1 MVEIGNPPTKGIPFP
16 THRTLDERSDLGYER
31 IIMLIHNI
39 LFSSLQFLLV
49 VLLALPGTHALAQKQ
64 SEAPN
69 VILVLVDDM
78 GWMDLSCQGSDFYR
92 TPNVDRL
99 AEEGV
104 QFTNGYAACAV
115 CSPTRAAVQTGR
127 YPHRLG
133 VTDWIRSLFQ
143 RGGLG
148 TPEKNPTEYVGGK
161 NRKLLC
167 PPNPYWMESS
177 EITLAEAL
185 RGNGYKTAYI
195 GKWHLGDEPW
205 YPEKQGYHENF
216 GGCDYGQPPS
226 FFDPYNNPKHKHPT
240 IRAGIHKLPGRKK
253 GEYLTHREADEAV
266 ALIREWKDQ
275 PFFIQVS
282 HYAVHTPIQAIQ
294 EVADQYKFKEGMSE
308 TNRKYAAMVESI
320 DDCMRDMLAELKKH
334 GIDENTVI
342 IFTSDNGG
350 LDRKGNP
357 TENAPLRSGKGYC
370 YEGGIRV
377 PFLVR
382 WPAAVPPGVVS
393 DEPVSSIDLFPSIL
407 EATGTQL
414 PEDRPIDGLSLI
426 RHLRSEATESLG
438 RESLFWHFPH
448 YRHAPGP
455 YSIIRKRN
463 WKLIKFWEGIY
474 ELYDLDKDLGETK
487 NLADLMPEIV
497 RELEGELLGRLR
509 RDEAKLPRTNPE
521 YSK

>member
-1 MVEIGNPPTKGIPFP
+1 MP
-16 THRTLDERSDLGYER
+16 THTFTPTVLKVL
-31 IIMLIHNI
+31 
-39 LFSSLQFLLV
+39 LLV
-49 VLLALPGTHALAQKQ
+49 LLSIQGTQVLAQKK
-64 SEAPN
+64 SDAPN

-92 TPNVDRL
+92 TPNIDRL
-99 AEEGV
+99 AKEGV

-148 TPEKNPTEYVGGK
+148 TPEENPTEYVGKK

-185 RGNGYKTAYI
+185 QKNGYKTAYI
-195 GKWHLGDEPW
+195 GKWHLGDEAW
-205 YPEKQGYHENF
+205 YPEKQGYDQNF

-226 FFDPYNNPKHKHPT
+226 YFDPFNKPSHQHPT

-266 ALIREWKDQ
+266 GLIRKWKDQ
-275 PFFIQVS
+275 PFFIQLG
-282 HYAVHTPIQAIQ
+282 HYAVHTPIQAIP
-294 EVADQYKFKEGMSE
+294 EVAEKYKGKEGK
-308 TNRKYAAMVESI
+308 NQKNKNYAAMVESV
-320 DDCMRDMLAELKKH
+320 DDCMRDLLAELKKQK
-334 GIDENTVI
+334 IDRNTLI

-350 LDRKGNP
+350 LDNNNNP
-357 TENAPLRSGKGYC
+357 TNNAPLRSGKGYC

-382 WPAAVPPGVVS
+382 WPAAIPPGVVS
-393 DEPVSSIDLFPSIL
+393 DAPVSSIDLFPSIL

-414 PEDRPIDGLSLI
+414 PRDRPIDGLSLI
-426 RHLRSEATESLG
+426 QHLRSEATKSLG

-487 NLADLMPEIV
+487 NLADLMPEVV
-497 RELEGELLGRLR
+497 RELDQELLARLR
-509 RDEAKLPRTNPE
+509 KDEAKLPRPNPE
-521 YSK
+521 FQK

>member
-1 MVEIGNPPTKGIPFP
+1 MK
-16 THRTLDERSDLGYER
+16 
-31 IIMLIHNI
+31 I
-39 LFSSLQFLLV
+39 LLFLSFFY
-49 VLLALPGTHALAQKQ
+49 LLACQVQAISAQG
-64 SEAPN
+64 EAKPN
-69 VILVLVDDM
+69 IILVLVDDM

-92 TPNVDRL
+92 TPHVDRL
-99 AEEGV
+99 AREGIL
-104 QFTNGYAACAV
+104 FTNGYAACAV

-133 VTDWIRSLFQ
+133 VTNWIRSLFQ
-143 RGGLG
+143 RGGIG
-148 TPEKNPTEYVGGK
+148 TPEKNPTEYVGAK

-185 RGNGYKTAYI
+185 GGNGYKTAYI
-195 GKWHLGDEPW
+195 GKWHLGDEAW
-205 YPEKQGYHENF
+205 YPENQGYHENF

-226 FFDPYNNPKHKHPT
+226 YFDPFNKPSHQHPT

-266 ALIREWKDQ
+266 GLIRKWKDQ
-275 PFFIQVS
+275 PFFIQLG
-282 HYAVHTPIQAIQ
+282 HYAVHTPIQAIP
-294 EVADQYKFKEGMSE
+294 EVAEKYKGKEGK
-308 TNRKYAAMVESI
+308 NQKNKNYAAMVESV
-320 DDCMRDMLAELKKH
+320 DDCMRDLLAELKKQK
-334 GIDENTVI
+334 IDRNTLI

-350 LDRKGNP
+350 LDNNNNP
-357 TENAPLRSGKGYC
+357 TNNAPLRSGKGYC

-382 WPAAVPPGVVS
+382 WPAAIPPGVVS
-393 DEPVSSIDLFPSIL
+393 DAPVSSIDLFPSIL

-414 PEDRPIDGLSLI
+414 PRDRPIDGLSLI
-426 RHLRSEATESLG
+426 QHLRSEATKSLG

-497 RELEGELLGRLR
+497 RELEQELIARLR
-509 RDEAKLPRTNPE
+509 KDEAKLPRPNPE
-521 YSK
+521 FQK

>member
-1 MVEIGNPPTKGIPFP
+1 MPTHTFPPT
-16 THRTLDERSDLGYER
+16 
-31 IIMLIHNI
+31 
-39 LFSSLQFLLV
+39 LFKVLLLV
-49 VLLALPGTHALAQKQ
+49 LLSIQGTQALAQKK
-64 SEAPN
+64 SDAPN

-92 TPNVDRL
+92 TPNIDRL
-99 AEEGV
+99 AKEGV
-104 QFTNGYAACAV
+104 LFTNGYAACAV

-148 TPEKNPTEYVGGK
+148 TPQKNPTEYVGGK
-161 NRKLLC
+161 SRKLLC

-185 RGNGYKTAYI
+185 GGNGYKTAYI
-195 GKWHLGDEPW
+195 GKWHLGDEAW
-205 YPEKQGYHENF
+205 YPENQGYHENF

-226 FFDPYNNPKHKHPT
+226 YFDPFNKPSHQHPT
-240 IRAGIHKLPGRKK
+240 IRAGIHQLPGRKK

-266 ALIREWKDQ
+266 GLIRKWKDQ
-275 PFFIQVS
+275 PFFIQLG
-282 HYAVHTPIQAIQ
+282 HYAVHTPIQAIP
-294 EVADQYKFKEGMSE
+294 EVAEKYKGKEGK
-308 TNRKYAAMVESI
+308 NQKNKNYAAMVESV
-320 DDCMRDMLAELKKH
+320 DDCMRDLLAELKKQK
-334 GIDENTVI
+334 IDRNTLV

-350 LDRKGNP
+350 LDNNNNP
-357 TENAPLRSGKGYC
+357 TNNAPLRSGKGYC

-382 WPAAVPPGVVS
+382 WPAAIPPGVVS
-393 DEPVSSIDLFPSIL
+393 DAPVSSIDLFPSIL

-414 PEDRPIDGLSLI
+414 PKDRPIDGLSLI
-426 RHLRSEATESLG
+426 QHLRSEATKSLG

-455 YSIIRKRN
+455 YSIIRKRK

-487 NLADLMPEIV
+487 NLADLMPGVV
-497 RELEGELLGRLR
+497 RELEQELLARLR
-509 RDEAKLPRTNPE
+509 KDEAKLPRPNPE
-521 YSK
+521 FQK